1 MTVYYMKTTD
11 QMQLHRKPVS
21 HQRWLLRALLASL
34 VLLGLLSYLLATP
47 AIAQLPSAGGGEHP
61 LIRVEEGVVS
71 VKIAEAPLEEV
82 LREISAQ
89 SRTRLVL
96 HGPRPEKISAEFH
109 SLSLEEALRR
119 LIKANFLLLYAPGTN
134 GHLVE
139 VWTLSLATPLT
150 SSPPEALEPAQH
162 ILSGEN
168 ASLNALVVEL
178 QKGNVEQRGRAV
190 LALGELQDERALE
203 SVIEALE
210 GDEDTAVRYQA
221 TWALQDLGGQ
231 RALTALAEAVYR
243 DSDDFVRQSAV
254 EALARLGGQEVVE
267 PLSWALREDPE
278 PSVRYEA
285 LMNLAEIG
293 GDRVRDILR
302 QALDDPEE
310 LVRAKGAEILHLQGA
325 GGDKQ

>member
-1 MTVYYMKTTD
+1 MKTTD

-21 HQRWLLRALLASL
+21 HQRWLLRALLTSP
-34 VLLGLLSYLLATP
+34 VLLGLLSYPLATP
-47 AIAQLPSAGGGEHP
+47 AIAQLPSAGGGERA
-61 LIRVEEGVVS
+61 LIRVEEGRVS

-96 HGPRPEKISAEFH
+96 DGPRPEKVSAEFQ

-134 GHLVE
+134 GRLVE
-139 VWTLSLATPLT
+139 VRTLSLGTPLT
-150 SSPPEALEPAQH
+150 SSPPVAQEPAQQ
-162 ILSGEN
+162 ILSDEN

-178 QKGNVEQRGRAV
+178 QRGNAEQRGRAV

-203 SVIEALE
+203 PVIEALE
-210 GDEDTAVRYQA
+210 GDEDTAVRYRA

-254 EALARLGGQEVVE
+254 DVLARLGGQEVVE

-310 LVRAKGAEILHLQGA
+310 LVRAKVAELLHLQGA
-325 GGDKQ
+325 GGHQQ